1 MATVIV
7 TASPRVGEGYWV
19 LPLFT
24 AFVEVDKFALLR
36 CKRHPPG
43 TRPL

>member
-1 MATVIV
+1 MVIVIV
-7 TASPRVGEGYWV
+7 TSSPRLGEGHWV
-19 LPLFT
+19 LPLFA

-43 TRPL
+43 TSPL